1 MFGIKSVVFFSIAIS
16 LLIFS
21 SIILSYQYEIKD
33 GNFTSRSDDII
44 TQKEFYTK
52 NFDSDEKRIYIL
64 GSSQAIALN
73 PTYIDDYLSKA
84 NHNYEVFNLATISD
98 SPTQRLEN
106 LNMLVS
112 SQPEVV
118 IYGVGPR
125 DFRDFSTD
133 HIEKPL
139 PDPHAFFISFLNEHK
154 NSFGFDASLF
164 EFPQRTTLSF
174 IIDTVEVFEGKSD
187 VIPYDNAPFME
198 VTTAATIIRSD
209 FGNTGLF
216 HPGLIPPKEN
226 ANHIALKEII
236 LTLQENDIQVI
247 LFVVPQHKIILEDI
261 GDERIQSFDL
271 ILDDLGKIPNL
282 KIYNLF
288 YKYSDLDIWNDPAHI
303 AINDKTTIYSE
314 DVAKMILREIQQ

>member
-1 MFGIKSVVFFSIAIS
+1 MFGIKSAVLFSITIS

-73 PTYIDDYLSKA
+73 PTYIDDYLSKT

-106 LNMLVS
+106 LN
-112 SQPEVV
+112 
-118 IYGVGPR
+118 I
-125 DFRDFSTD
+125 
-133 HIEKPL
+133 
-139 PDPHAFFISFLNEHK
+139 FISFLNEHK

-174 IIDTVEVFEGKSD
+174 IIDTVEVLEGKSD

-236 LTLQENDIQVI
+236 FTLQENDIQVI

-261 GDERIQSFDL
+261 GDERIRSFDL
-271 ILDDLGKIPNL
+271 ILDDLDKIPNL

-288 YKYSDLDIWNDPAHI
+288 YKYSDLNIWNDPAHI
-303 AINDKTTIYSE
+303 AINDKTAIYSE